1 MIPCRAC
8 LFASSIPLHAQTGFL
23 APQGSVGCS
32 AQVPES
38 KDQVIKPE
46 RVLVL
51 SKSMR
56 VRWRDLGAH
65 MHRPGVTSLDD
76 IMRIDL
82 HYIMRCTVLSFLV
95 LWLACPFGQTSG
107 GMQQRQQQELPCRP
121 LKVGPINTEPSE
133 YLLTY
138 GPNEWNSA

>member
-1 MIPCRAC
+1 MLDADKGGP
-8 LFASSIPLHAQTGFL
+8 
-23 APQGSVGCS
+23 

-56 VRWRDLGAH
+56 VRWRQLEAGLQ
-65 MHRPGVTSLDD
+65 GVKSLDD

-82 HYIMRCTVLSFLV
+82 HYLSRCLPTDALSSVAQSWEKFSV
-95 LWLACPFGQTSG
+95 SV
-107 GMQQRQQQELPCRP
+107 E
-121 LKVGPINTEPSE
+121 
-133 YLLTY
+133 
-138 GPNEWNSA
+138 